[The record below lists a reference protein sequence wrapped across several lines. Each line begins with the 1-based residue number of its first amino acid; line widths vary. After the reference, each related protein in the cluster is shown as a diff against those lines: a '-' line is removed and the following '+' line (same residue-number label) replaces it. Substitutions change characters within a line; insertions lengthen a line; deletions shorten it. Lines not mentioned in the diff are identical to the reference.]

1 MHIAVEA
8 TLTNHPT
15 LMKKPMTTIHWDG
28 LASQWNRLASP
39 LRPCAEDVEIMRRA
53 LAPGDGLYLLL
64 GVTPELAS
72 LPSNLVAID
81 NNAAMIGALWPR
93 NQAAPR
99 VIQGDWLS
107 MPFASRTFDAIIG
120 DGSLTLLSY
129 PTQYER
135 LFGQLKRVVKPG
147 GKILIRLFVSPE
159 QSETS
164 EHVCHEALSGRI
176 RSFHAFKWRLS
187 MAIAAASP
195 EHNVSVAET
204 HATFDRLLPDRHRL
218 AEVTGWNLEDIATID
233 LYRGSSARYSYPTL
247 AQVRQI
253 LPQGIKEIGLA
264 QGSYELA
271 ERCPTLILEASD

>member
-1 MHIAVEA
+1 
-8 TLTNHPT
+8 
-15 LMKKPMTTIHWDG
+15 MKKPIAAIHWDG
-28 LASQWNRLASP
+28 LASQWNRLSSP
-39 LRPCAEDVEIMRRA
+39 LRPCAEDVEIMQRA
-53 LAPGDGLYLLL
+53 LVPGAGLTLLL

-72 LPSNLVAID
+72 LPGPLVAID

-93 NQAAPR
+93 DHTAHR
-99 VIQGDWLS
+99 VIQGDWLTL
-107 MPFASRTFDAIIG
+107 PFAPHTFDAIIG

-129 PTQYER
+129 PAQYER
-135 LFGQLKRVVKPG
+135 LFGQLERVVKPG

-159 QSETS
+159 LSETC
-164 EHVCHEALSGRI
+164 EHVCHEALNGKI
-176 RSFHAFKWRLS
+176 GSFHAFKWRLS

-204 HATFDRLLPDRHRL
+204 HASFDRLLPDRHRL
-218 AEVTGWNLEDIATID
+218 AAVTGWNLEDIATID

-271 ERCPTLILEASD
+271 ERCPTLILKAGD